1 MSDESHESSTLLKSQ
16 KTSEAAR
23 TNSSNEQQLSSGKEQ
38 QQPNSNE
45 QQQQPATVV
54 KNVGGVLALFMLAAF
69 FLSFNETLLSVA
81 NNQVMAD
88 WKLDLQTVQWTMTA
102 FIAAMAISVPISAFI
117 VRRTSTRTLFL
128 TSLALVVVGL
138 VVDAISWNFD
148 VLIAGRVL
156 EGFAGGLIPTMLF
169 SVALKITKPAR
180 HGLITA
186 LCGVMMGLGPSFA
199 PLFAGIMLDRGF
211 NWHVLFIVPA
221 VCVAIL
227 FLVALAVVPDVS
239 EHRGAKVDWLS
250 AVLGSVGF
258 LIFIFGINMLGSA
271 LTAWQSWVTF
281 VVGLVLLVFAGRRQ
295 FWLESKDAQAKGYKP
310 IIALSLLKST
320 PMVSGIVLLMLLMI
334 VNIDLTSV
342 FPMAM
347 QQGLKLTATANSLLM
362 MVPLVL
368 SQLFAVWAG
377 HLFDRI
383 GATVTVVGGLALVSL
398 GYLLFAIVGKNATLA
413 LMFIGALLAF
423 CGVAF
428 ANPTIEARMY
438 SLVPAESVPD
448 VSSAIQTSMQ
458 VAGSLSGTIAMA
470 LYANALAKFS
480 AHPAPA
486 DNLSAFASH
495 SLVLA
500 IVFLLGIIVAWL
512 MVREPRQEA

>member
-88 WKLDLQTVQWTMTA
+88 WNLDLQTVQWTMTA

-128 TSLALVVVGL
+128 SSLALVVVGL
-138 VVDAISWNFD
+138 VVDAISPNFG

-271 LTAWQSWVTF
+271 LTAWQSWLTF

-347 QQGLKLTATANSLLM
+347 QQGLKLTATVNSLLM

-377 HLFDRI
+377 HLFDRM
-383 GATVTVVGGLALVSL
+383 GATVTVVGGLVLVSL
-398 GYLLFAIVGKNATLA
+398 GYLLFAIVGKNATLV
-413 LMFIGALLAF
+413 LMFVGALLAF